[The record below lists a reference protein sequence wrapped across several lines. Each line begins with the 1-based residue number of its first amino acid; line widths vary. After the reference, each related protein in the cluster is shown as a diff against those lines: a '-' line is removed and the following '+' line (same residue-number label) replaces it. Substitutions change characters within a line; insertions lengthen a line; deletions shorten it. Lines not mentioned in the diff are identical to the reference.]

1 MKQVFK
7 TKIIDILKA
16 QANLSSKEIFDNL
29 DIKISYATVKRYL
42 LQLSKDKLIS
52 HSGMG
57 KARKYSLSKTIN
69 LHLPINIE
77 DYFRKEID
85 ERIINKHFSFHLIND
100 ILKHSEIFTEKE
112 LINLQEN
119 QENYYSNKTKLDT
132 AEFNKEMERLAIDLS
147 WKSSEIEGNTYSLL
161 ETERLLKEKLTA
173 EGKSKDDAVM
183 LLNHKEAIDFIL
195 KEQDYFTELSI
206 AKIENIHALL
216 IKELGVGRN
225 IRKRRVGITGTNYVP
240 LDNEFQIKEALRDMC
255 LIVNKRKNIFEKAFL
270 ALILISY
277 IQAFTDGNKRLARI
291 IANALLLS
299 KNFCPISFRTVNS
312 IDYKKA
318 MLIFYEQNNITAMK
332 DIFIRQFE
340 FATNSYF

>member
-299 KNFCPISFRTVNS
+299 KSFCPISFRTVNS